1 LLQDIT
7 FEANCKN
14 LIMLKNLIITALL
27 FTTSIASAQK
37 DFEKSLDS
45 IQTLDDVTIFFK
57 KNKTIK
63 GKVIVFNEEKHK
75 TRMAE
80 DILKMSIGSKKYFKD
95 TPQKTYY
102 KVIEKNEIA
111 YYRVSCVFLD
121 GKKNSIKDVHITRN
135 QVISK
140 YHDGYRFT
148 DLAKQYSMDNT
159 AKQGGDLGWF
169 TTGDL
174 HPEFERQ
181 IIEGNHSK
189 GDIFTVDITEI
200 NAYYVVLITEDKRLI
215 KESKVLKV
223 TEPRR

>member
-1 LLQDIT
+1 
-7 FEANCKN
+7 
-14 LIMLKNLIITALL
+14 MLKNLLISTALL
-27 FTTSIASAQK
+27 LTSTIVIAQK

-45 IQTLDDVTIFFK
+45 LQTLDDVNLFFK

-80 DILKMSIGSKKYFKD
+80 DIIKMSIGSKKYFKD
-95 TPQKTYY
+95 APQKTYY
-102 KVIEKNEIA
+102 KVIEKNEIP
-111 YYRVSCVFLD
+111 YYRVSCVYLD
-121 GKKNSIKDVHITRN
+121 SNKKSISDINSIRN

-148 DLAKQYSMDNT
+148 DLAKQFSMDNT

-169 TTGDL
+169 TNGDL
-174 HPEFERQ
+174 HPEFE
-181 IIEGNHSK
+181 IPVIEGNHTK
-189 GDIFTVDITEI
+189 GDIFTIDIPEI
-200 NAYYVVLITEDKRLI
+200 NAYYVVLVTQDKRLI

-223 TEPRR
+223 TEPRK

>member
-1 LLQDIT
+1 
-7 FEANCKN
+7 
-14 LIMLKNLIITALL
+14 MLKNLRLTTALL
-27 FTTSIASAQK
+27 LISSIAIAQK

-45 IQTLDDVTIFFK
+45 LQTLDDVNLFFK

-63 GKVIVFNEEKHK
+63 GKVIVFNEDKHK

-80 DILKMSIGSKKYFKD
+80 DILKMGIGSKKYFKD
-95 TPQKTYY
+95 APQRTYY
-102 KVIEKNEIA
+102 KVIEKNEIP

-121 GKKNSIKDVHITRN
+121 GSKKSIKDINIIRN

-140 YHDGYRFT
+140 YQEGYRFT
-148 DLAKQYSMDNT
+148 DLAKQFSMDNT

-169 TTGDL
+169 TNGDL
-174 HPEFERQ
+174 HPDFE
-181 IIEGNHSK
+181 IAVIEGNYSK
-189 GDIFTVDITEI
+189 DDIFTVDIPEI
-200 NAYYVVLITEDKRLI
+200 NAYYVVLITKDKRLI